1 MALFLG
7 HTKAAVKMIGAE
19 FKQIAFISNIA
30 TQVVMLGYLLY
41 TLIAPIGLWYIN
53 AALLTLSLA
62 YLVFTLYSNYVTIN
76 KEAKQTVKSIYK
88 WTKRVLKLFPL
99 GIAVYSLFLAPNNL
113 TALSLISPIVIT
125 VGWLLDVLIS
135 ILYSILESRLD
146 LLMEGIAADLGSIPF
161 VGKYVKEATGKGIG
175 NTANEKLEALQE
187 IAAADEAEW
196 NERLRQTKAEKHT
209 SFATKVKNLFRKSD
223 KK

>member
-19 FKQIAFISNIA
+19 FKQIAFLFNIA
-30 TQVVMLGYLLY
+30 TQAVMLGYLIY
-41 TLIAPIGLWYIN
+41 ALIAPIGLWYIN
-53 AALLTLSLA
+53 TALLVLSLA
-62 YLVFTLYSNYVTIN
+62 YLVFTLYTNYASVK

-88 WTKRVLKLFPL
+88 WIKRVLKLFPL
-99 GIAVYSLFLAPNNL
+99 GIAVYSLFLAPSNL
-113 TALSLISPIVIT
+113 TALSLISPIAIT
-125 VGWLLDVLIS
+125 VGWLMDILIT

-146 LLMEGIAADLGSIPF
+146 LLMEGITADLGSIPF

-175 NTANEKLEALQE
+175 NTANEKLETLQE

-196 NERLRQTKAEKHT
+196 NERLRQKKVEKRS
-209 SFATKVKNLFRKSD
+209 SFANKVKKLFRKSKD
-223 KK
+223 K